1 MQRIVFTILL
11 AFFISGCESIK
22 FKNLAKTGATTA
34 VTYAVAGPIPAIAN
48 LATSV
53 LVDEVLPPDK
63 SVTQIEK
70 GNKEQ
75 MFAFIADK
83 ILIYI
88 LYGAIGFLVFTNILG
103 PWAAQ
108 RRTRR
113 QMKYDQIKQ
122 ELAVKR
128 LKDDI

>member
-1 MQRIVFTILL
+1 MKYLLVFICALFLT
-11 AFFISGCESIK
+11 GCESIK

-34 VTYAVAGPIPAIAN
+34 VTYAVAGPIPAIVN
-48 LATSV
+48 LGTSV

-122 ELAVKR
+122 ELAVRR

>member
-1 MQRIVFTILL
+1 
-11 AFFISGCESIK
+11 
-22 FKNLAKTGATTA
+22 
-34 VTYAVAGPIPAIAN
+34 
-48 LATSV
+48 
-53 LVDEVLPPDK
+53 
-63 SVTQIEK
+63 
-70 GNKEQ
+70 

-122 ELAVKR
+122 ELAVRR

>member
-1 MQRIVFTILL
+1 MKYLLVFICALFLT
-11 AFFISGCESIK
+11 GCESIK

-34 VTYAVAGPIPAIAN
+34 VTYVVAGPIPAIAN

-122 ELAVKR
+122 ELAVRR

>member
-1 MQRIVFTILL
+1 MKYLLVFICALFLT
-11 AFFISGCESIK
+11 SCESIK

-34 VTYAVAGPIPAIAN
+34 VTYAVAGPIPAIVN
-48 LATSV
+48 LGTSV

-122 ELAVKR
+122 ELAVRR